1 MVLTEIQQP
10 KGMFPCVLSYA
21 AAFSS
26 SLLNVICKKRRVEQF
41 HGYANFYPSR
51 GSCFFLR
58 RRSWLKLRFLLNI
71 CFFVSFV

>member
-1 MVLTEIQQP
+1 
-10 KGMFPCVLSYA
+10 MFACVLSYA

-51 GSCFFLR
+51 GSWFLIATK
-58 RRSWLKLRFLLNI
+58 KLVEIEIFVNI
-71 CFFVSFV
+71 SFFVSFV